1 MDTNLNDTTS
11 ANALEMGVF
20 SWGGVDVDLD
30 SIPRE
35 TFVGLAKQGI
45 IHKLGNEV
53 AAGLVKVKEK
63 AEKEHEGEVGWEFDE
78 DASKVELRKVMVQ
91 KILDGTIG
99 LRIGGPRGTTL
110 ENIAYELA
118 YKEAEAKLAP
128 KGYWPKANRAKGIK
142 AEDATI
148 IFGERE
154 MTRENLADMYL
165 NKYSERFKAEAEAEH
180 KARID
185 RAKAAKLNAVKPM
198 AKVEESVEDIFDTL
212 A

>member
-1 MDTNLNDTTS
+1 MTNLNDTTS
-11 ANALEMGVF
+11 AAALEMGVF

-30 SIPRE
+30 AIPRE

-63 AEKEHEGEVGWEFDE
+63 AEKEHEGETGWEFDE
-78 DASKVELRKVMVQ
+78 DAGKIELRKGMVQ

-110 ENIAYELA
+110 ENIAFELA
-118 YKEAEAKLAP
+118 MKEAEAKLAP

-142 AEDATI
+142 AEEATI
-148 IFGERE
+148 DFGGRE

-165 NKYSERFKAEAEAEH
+165 NKYQERFKVEAELEH
-180 KARID
+180 KARMD
-185 RAKAAKLNAVKPM
+185 RAKAAKQNAVKPL
-198 AKVEESVEDIFDTL
+198 AKVEEKVEDIFDALT
-212 A
+212 

>member
-1 MDTNLNDTTS
+1 MNTNVQDNVSAEALN
-11 ANALEMGVF
+11 MGVF
-20 SWGGVDVDLD
+20 GWGGVEIDLD
-30 SIPRE
+30 AIPRD

-53 AAGLVKVKEK
+53 AAGLIKVKEK
-63 AEKEHEGEVGWEFDE
+63 AEKEHEGEEDWKFDE
-78 DASKVELRKVMVQ
+78 EAGKVELRQAMVQ

-110 ENIAYELA
+110 ELIAYELA

-128 KGYWPKANRAKGIK
+128 KGYWPKPNRAKGIK
-142 AEDATI
+142 AEEATI
-148 IFGERE
+148 DFGGRE

-165 NKYSERFKAEAEAEH
+165 NKYQERFKAAAELEH
-180 KARID
+180 KARMD
-185 RAKAAKLNAVKPM
+185 RAKAAKLNAVKPVD
-198 AKVEESVEDIFDTL
+198 KVDEKVEDIFDTL